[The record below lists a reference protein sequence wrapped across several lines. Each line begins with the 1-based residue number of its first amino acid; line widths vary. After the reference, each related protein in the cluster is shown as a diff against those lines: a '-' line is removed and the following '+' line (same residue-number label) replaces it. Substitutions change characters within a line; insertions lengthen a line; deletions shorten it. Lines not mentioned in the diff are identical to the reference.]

1 MGLGAALGIAGNALN
16 VFSTGVQVTGNNLAN
31 ASTPGYIVENLQL
44 TPGPSYGVS
53 PLVLGTGVEA
63 VGVKQQVNQF
73 LQQQILGATSD
84 YNSSNQLNSVYTNL
98 QQQLQALGSN
108 NLSTQFSSFAS
119 ALSNLANQPSS
130 AALNAQ
136 AVSAGTTL
144 ANSISSLRA
153 SIDNQ
158 RSLDNTQ
165 VQQLVAQANTLI
177 QNIVQLNPQITKL
190 ESSQLLQSQ
199 AGSLRDQRY
208 QDLNQLSQIIP
219 ITYTENKD
227 GSVNIYSGSNYLV
240 LGEQSQQLRTVPSGS
255 QGVAT
260 VNVQF
265 GTTGGTLTASSPG
278 TGQLTAVLK
287 GRDNVLG
294 GFTQSL
300 DTLTSNMISQFNQI
314 YSSGTGTDGYTTVT
328 SANTVA
334 DPTAALNQAGLAFAP
349 QNGSF
354 QLQVLNQTTG
364 LTTTSTINVNLT
376 GGPGDTT
383 LNSLAAAINGVANMS
398 ATVTQDGHLQINAG
412 SGYQVKFSNDTSN
425 ALSSLGIN
433 TFFTGSDSSSI
444 GVNATVTANP
454 NTFASGQGNG
464 PTDGSNALALSQF
477 AATPLAGLDGETL
490 NQSYNAMVTGIAN
503 NASAETTLSQSQ
515 NDFLQSLTAQQQ
527 QTSGVSLDQQAI
539 QLMQYQQGYQASAK
553 VVTTIDQMFQVL
565 MNI

>member
-1 MGLGAALGIAGNALN
+1 MGLGAALSIAGNALN

-98 QQQLQALGSN
+98 QQQLQALGDN
-108 NLSTQFSSFAS
+108 NLSTQFSSFAG

-136 AVSAGTTL
+136 AVSAGTSL

-153 SIDNQ
+153 SIDSQ
-158 RSLDNTQ
+158 RSQDNSQ
-165 VQQLVAQANTLI
+165 VQQLVTQANTLI

-219 ITYTENKD
+219 ITYSENSD
-227 GSVNIYSGSNYLV
+227 GSINIYSGSNYVV
-240 LGEQSQQLRTVPSGS
+240 LGQQSQQLRTVPSGS
-255 QGVAT
+255 EGVAT

-265 GTTGGTLTASSPG
+265 GTTGGTLTANSPG
-278 TGQLTAVLK
+278 SGQLTAVLN

-294 GFTQSL
+294 GFTQNL
-300 DTLTSNMISQFNQI
+300 DTLTSNMISEFNQI
-314 YSSGTGTDGYTTVT
+314 YASGEGTDGYSSVTSTNTVT
-328 SANTVA
+328 
-334 DPTAALNQAGLAFAP
+334 DPTAALNQAGLAVAP

-364 LTTTSTINVNLT
+364 LSSTSTINVDLT

-383 LNSLAAAINGVANMS
+383 LNSLAAAINGVPNMS

-425 ALSSLGIN
+425 VLSSLGIN

-444 GVNATVTANP
+444 GVNSAVTADP

-477 AATPLAGLDGETL
+477 ADTPLSGLDGESL
-490 NQSYNAMVTGIAN
+490 NQSYNALVTGIAN

-515 NDFLQSLTAQQQ
+515 NDYLQSLTSQQQ

-539 QLMQYQQGYQASAK
+539 QLMQYQEGYQASAK
-553 VVTTIDQMFQVL
+553 VVTTIDSMFQVL
-565 MNI
+565 LNM

>member
-31 ASTPGYIVENLQL
+31 ASTPGYIVEDLLLQ
-44 TPGPSYGVS
+44 PAPSYGVP
-53 PLVLGTGVEA
+53 PLILGTGVEA
-63 VGVKQQVNQF
+63 IGVKQQVNQF

-84 YNSSNQLNSVYTNL
+84 SSGSNQLSTVYTNL
-98 QQQLQALGSN
+98 QQQLQALGDN

-136 AVSAGTTL
+136 AVDAGTSL
-144 ANSISSLRA
+144 ANAISTLRT
-153 SIDNQ
+153 SMDTQ

-165 VQQLVAQANTLI
+165 VQQLVNQANNLI
-177 QNIVQLNPQITKL
+177 KNIVQLNPQITKL

-227 GSVNIYSGSNYLV
+227 GSLNIYSGSNYLV
-240 LGEQSQQLRTVPSGS
+240 LGEQSQQLRTVPAGS

-265 GTTGGTLTASSPG
+265 GTTGGTITGDSTSG
-278 TGQLTAVLK
+278 GQLAAVLQ
-287 GRDNVLG
+287 GRDKVLG

-300 DTLTSNMISQFNQI
+300 DTLTSSMISAFNQI
-314 YSSGTGTDGYTTVT
+314 YASGEGTDGFTSVT
-328 SANTVA
+328 SANTLS
-334 DPTAALNQAGLAFAP
+334 DPTVSLSQAGLAFPP

-354 QLQVLNQTTG
+354 QLQVLNTTTG
-364 LTTTSTINVNLT
+364 LTSTSTINVNLT
-376 GGPGDTT
+376 GEPGDTT
-383 LNSLAAAINGVANMS
+383 LNSLAAAINGVANAS
-398 ATVTQDGHLQINAG
+398 ATVTPDGHLQLSAA
-412 SGYQVKFSNDTSN
+412 SGYQLKFSNDTSN
-425 ALSSLGIN
+425 VLSSLGIN
-433 TFFTGSDSSSI
+433 TFFTGSNSSNI
-444 GVNATVTANP
+444 GINSAVVANP

-477 AATPLAGLDGETL
+477 ASTPLTSLNGETL
-490 NQSYNAMVTGIAN
+490 NQNYNALITGIAN

-515 NDFLQSLTAQQQ
+515 SDFLQTLTTQQQ
-527 QTSGVSLDQQAI
+527 QVSGVSLDAQAI

>member
-16 VFSTGVQVTGNNLAN
+16 VFSAGIQVTGNNLAN
-31 ASTPGYIVENLQL
+31 ASTPGYIVENLEL

-53 PLVLGTGVEA
+53 PLIQGTGVEA

-73 LQQQILGATSD
+73 LQQQLLGATSD

-98 QQQLQALGSN
+98 QQQLQALGDNS
-108 NLSTQFSSFAS
+108 LSTQFSSFAS

-130 AALNAQ
+130 AALNSQ
-136 AVSAGTTL
+136 AVDAGTTL
-144 ANSISSLRA
+144 ANSISSLSS

-165 VQQLVAQANTLI
+165 VQQLVTQANSLI

-199 AGSLRDQRY
+199 AGTLRDQRY

-219 ITYTENKD
+219 ITYTENTD
-227 GSVNIYSGSNYLV
+227 GSINVYSGSNYVV
-240 LGEQSQQLRTVPSGS
+240 LGEQSQTLRTIPSGS

-260 VNVQF
+260 LNVQF
-265 GTTGGTLTASSPG
+265 GTTGGTLTANSPG
-278 TGQLTAVLK
+278 TGQLTAVLN

-294 GFTQSL
+294 GFTQNL
-300 DTLTSNMISQFNQI
+300 DTLTSNMISEFNQI
-314 YSSGTGTDGYTTVT
+314 YASGQGTDGYTSVT
-328 SANTVA
+328 SANTVS

-354 QLQVLNQTTG
+354 QLQVVNQSTG
-364 LTTTSTINVNLT
+364 LASTSTINVNLT
-376 GGPGDTT
+376 GSASDTT
-383 LNSLAAAINGVANMS
+383 LNSLAAEINGVANVS
-398 ATVTQDGHLQINAG
+398 ATVTPDGHLEIDAG
-412 SGYQVKFSNDTSN
+412 SGYQVQFSNDTSN

-433 TFFTGSDSSSI
+433 TFFTGNNASSI
-444 GVNATVTANP
+444 GVNAAVIADP

-477 AATPLAGLDGETL
+477 ADTPLKGLDGETL
-490 NQSYNAMVTGIAN
+490 NQNYNALVTGIAN

-515 NDFLQSLTAQQQ
+515 NDYLQSLSAQQQ

-539 QLMQYQQGYQASAK
+539 QLMQYQEGYQASAK
-553 VVTTIDQMFQVL
+553 VVTTIDSMFQVL
-565 MNI
+565 LNM

>member
-53 PLVLGTGVEA
+53 PLILGTGVEA

-73 LQQQILGATSD
+73 LQQQLLGATSD
-84 YNSSNQLNSVYTNL
+84 YNSSNELNSVYTNL
-98 QQQLQALGSN
+98 QQQLQALGDN

-136 AVSAGTTL
+136 AVSAGTAL
-144 ANSISSLRA
+144 ANSISSLRG

-158 RSLDNTQ
+158 RSLANTQ
-165 VQQLVAQANTLI
+165 VQQLVTQANTLI

-278 TGQLTAVLK
+278 TGQLTAALK

-294 GFTQSL
+294 GFTQNL
-300 DTLTSNMISQFNQI
+300 DTLTSNMISEFNQI
-314 YSSGTGTDGYTTVT
+314 YASGEGTDGYSSVT
-328 SANTVA
+328 STNTVA
-334 DPTAALNQAGLAFAP
+334 DPTAALNQAGLAFTP

-354 QLQVLNQTTG
+354 QLQVVNQTTG
-364 LTTTSTINVNLT
+364 LTTTSTINVDLT

-383 LNSLAAAINGVANMS
+383 LNSLAAAINGVANAS

-425 ALSSLGIN
+425 VLSSLGIN

-444 GVNATVTANP
+444 GVNSAVTADP

-477 AATPLAGLDGETL
+477 ADTPLSGLDGETL
-490 NQSYNAMVTGIAN
+490 NQSYNALVTGIAN

-515 NDFLQSLTAQQQ
+515 NDYLQSLTAQQQ

-539 QLMQYQQGYQASAK
+539 QLMQYQEGYQASAK
-553 VVTTIDQMFQVL
+553 VVTTIDSMFQVL
-565 MNI
+565 LNM

>member
-16 VFSTGVQVTGNNLAN
+16 VFSAGIQVTGNNLAN
-31 ASTPGYIVENLQL
+31 ASTPGYIVENLEL

-53 PLVLGTGVEA
+53 PLIQGTGVEA

-73 LQQQILGATSD
+73 LQQQLLGATSD

-98 QQQLQALGSN
+98 QQQLQALGDNS
-108 NLSTQFSSFAS
+108 LSTQFSSFAS

-130 AALNAQ
+130 AALNSQ
-136 AVSAGTTL
+136 AVDAGTTL
-144 ANSISSLRA
+144 ANSISSLSS

-165 VQQLVAQANTLI
+165 VQQLVTQANSLI

-199 AGSLRDQRY
+199 AGTLRDQRY

-219 ITYTENKD
+219 ITYTENTD
-227 GSVNIYSGSNYLV
+227 GSINVYSGSNYVV
-240 LGEQSQQLRTVPSGS
+240 LGEQSQTLRTIPSGS

-260 VNVQF
+260 LNVQF
-265 GTTGGTLTASSPG
+265 GTTGGTLTANSPG
-278 TGQLTAVLK
+278 TGQLTAVLN

-294 GFTQSL
+294 GFTQNL
-300 DTLTSNMISQFNQI
+300 DTLTSNMISEFNQI
-314 YSSGTGTDGYTTVT
+314 YASGQGTDGYTSVT
-328 SANTVA
+328 SANTVS

-354 QLQVLNQTTG
+354 QLQVVNQSTG
-364 LTTTSTINVNLT
+364 LASTSTINVNLT
-376 GGPGDTT
+376 GSASDTT
-383 LNSLAAAINGVANMS
+383 LNSLAAEINGVANVS
-398 ATVTQDGHLQINAG
+398 ATVTPDGHLEIDAG
-412 SGYQVKFSNDTSN
+412 SGYQVQFSNDTSN

-433 TFFTGSDSSSI
+433 TFFTGNNASSI
-444 GVNATVTANP
+444 GVNAAVIADP

-477 AATPLAGLDGETL
+477 ADTPLKGLDGETL
-490 NQSYNAMVTGIAN
+490 NQNYNALVTGIAN

-515 NDFLQSLTAQQQ
+515 NDYLQSLTAQQQ

-539 QLMQYQQGYQASAK
+539 QLMQYQEGYQASAK
-553 VVTTIDQMFQVL
+553 VVTTIDSMFQVL
-565 MNI
+565 LNM